1 MAKFTETLIHDL
13 IELLEHSDEYNLI
26 IEAGEKPELKKFQAH
41 SIILRARSPYF
52 RRALSN
58 DWVKKKEHMLIFKKP
73 SIAAKIFEI
82 ILGYMYT
89 GVVNLN
95 KKKGMTVLQILI
107 AADEFELLELI
118 DHCQDYLIEK
128 ESKWLQENAVKT
140 MEIVSR
146 HEPFGK
152 LKEHYSQMVEDNP
165 DFIFKSNDFLSLK
178 ESILISLLQKD
189 DLNMKE
195 IEVWQSLIKWGIRN
209 TPRLV
214 EKKLV
219 SWSAEDF
226 AALEKTIHKCIPLIR
241 YYDISGDDYFDHVI
255 PYKKVLPKN
264 FKKEIWAHHLKTTPQ
279 LPTHILPSRARFD
292 QSLIIKSRH
301 VNIISSW
308 IDKKIAT
315 THYKS
320 PYTLNLIYRGSRDG
334 FTVNSFRNLC
344 GNQSKTVVA
353 AKITGSGII
362 VGGYNPTSWGGNQ
375 YSSHYEYNYNYNNI
389 RYLGAPEAFIFNLG
403 DGKNP
408 ALAKV
413 ARSTNGNQIA
423 YARSYGPYFYNDL
436 FFGDN
441 CNTQESCWHQLTYF
455 QPEIFDTT
463 GQAAFQVDELEVFQV
478 IEK

>member
-1 MAKFTETLIHDL
+1 MSKLTEALIYEFS
-13 IELLEHSDEYNLI
+13 ELLQNSDEYNLI
-26 IEAGEKPELKKFQAH
+26 IEAGEKAELQQFQVH
-41 SIILRARSPYF
+41 STILRARSSYF

-58 DWVKKKEHMLIFKKP
+58 NWAKKKNNMYI
-73 SIAAKIFEI
+73 
-82 ILGYMYT
+82 YT
-89 GVVNLN
+89 GAVNLN
-95 KKKGMTVLQILI
+95 TEKGANVLQILI
-107 AADEFELLELI
+107 AADELELLELTN
-118 DHCQDYLIEK
+118 HGQEHLIK
-128 ESKWLQENAVKT
+128 NESKWLQENAVKT
-140 MEIVSR
+140 MQTVSR

-152 LKEHYSQMVEDNP
+152 LKENYFQMVGSNP
-165 DFIFKSNDFLSLK
+165 DIIFNSNDFLSLE
-178 ESILISLLQKD
+178 ESVLVSLLQME
-189 DLNMKE
+189 DLEME
-195 IEVWQSLIKWGIRN
+195 EVEVWQSLIKWGIRN

-214 EKKLV
+214 GKKLV

-241 YYDISGDDYFDHVI
+241 YYDISGDDYFNYFI
-255 PYKKVLPKN
+255 PYKKVIPKSVR
-264 FKKEIWAHHLKTTPQ
+264 KEIWAYHLMSIPQ
-279 LPTHILPSRARFD
+279 LPLDTLPPRARFTES
-292 QSLIIKSRH
+292 QILKSRH

-308 IDKKIAT
+308 INKKIAT

-334 FTVNSFRNLC
+334 FTANSFRNLC

-375 YSSHYEYNYNYNNI
+375 YSSQYYDYEQ
-389 RYLGAPEAFIFNLG
+389 YLSAPEAFFFNLG

-413 ARSTNGNQIA
+413 AHSTSRNQIA
-423 YARSYGPYFYNDL
+423 YARSYGPYFYMDL

-441 CNTQESCWHQLTYF
+441 CNTQKSCWHHLIYF
-455 QPEIFDTT
+455 QPEIFVTT
-463 GQAAFQVDELEVFQV
+463 GRAAFQVDELEVFQV